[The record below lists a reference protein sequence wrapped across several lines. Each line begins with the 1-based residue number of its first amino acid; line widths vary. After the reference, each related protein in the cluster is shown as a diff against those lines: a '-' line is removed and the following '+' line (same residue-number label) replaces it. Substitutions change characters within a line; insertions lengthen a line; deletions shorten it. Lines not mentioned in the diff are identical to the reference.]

1 MKTGNKIK
9 GAMMNL
15 NTSALKLL
23 ATLLLSVLLWGCS
36 SNAKL
41 PEATVHPS
49 LTSDINDYRYLIGPG
64 DAVNI
69 FVWRNPELSGTFS
82 VRPDGMITTRLIEDI
97 EVTGRTPTQL
107 ARELEEKLSVYIN
120 NPRVSV
126 TIGGYV
132 GPFSEQVRV
141 IGEATNPR
149 AVNYKENMTLLD
161 LMIAVG
167 GITEFADGNSTQL
180 IRTVDGKQKAYRIY
194 IDDLIR
200 DGDISKNVDILP
212 GDIIIVPEAWF

>member
-1 MKTGNKIK
+1 MK
-9 GAMMNL
+9 
-15 NTSALKLL
+15 LKMLDL
-23 ATLLLSVLLWGCS
+23 KHLCLIMVLLLTWGCS
-36 SNAKL
+36 SKNVLPNATL
-41 PEATVHPS
+41 HPS
-49 LTSDINDYRYLIGPG
+49 FTTDINDYKYLIGPG
-64 DAVNI
+64 DSVNI
-69 FVWRNPELSGTFS
+69 FVWRNPELSGSFS

-141 IGEATNPR
+141 IGEATSPQ

-167 GITEFADGNSTQL
+167 GITEFADGNNTQL
-180 IRTVDGKQKAYRIY
+180 IRIEDGEQKVYRVY

-200 DGDISKNVDILP
+200 DGNIDRNVDMLP
-212 GDIIIVPEAWF
+212 GDILIVPEAWF

>member
-1 MKTGNKIK
+1 
-9 GAMMNL
+9 MMNL

>member
-1 MKTGNKIK
+1 MKLK
-9 GAMMNL
+9 ML
-15 NTSALKLL
+15 DLKLL
-23 ATLLLSVLLWGCS
+23 CFVTVLSFMCGCSTKSVLPRATL
-36 SNAKL
+36 
-41 PEATVHPS
+41 HPS
-49 LTSDINDYRYLIGPG
+49 FTTDINDYKYLIGPG
-64 DAVNI
+64 DSVNI
-69 FVWRNPELSGTFS
+69 FVWRNPELSGSFS

-141 IGEATNPR
+141 IGEATSPQ

-161 LMIAVG
+161 LMITVG
-167 GITEFADGNSTQL
+167 GITEFADGNNTQL
-180 IRTVDGKQKAYRIY
+180 IRIENGEQKVYRLFV
-194 IDDLIR
+194 DDLIR
-200 DGDISKNVDILP
+200 DGDIEKNVDMLP
-212 GDIIIVPEAWF
+212 GDILIVPEAWF

>member
-1 MKTGNKIK
+1 
-9 GAMMNL
+9 MMNL

-69 FVWRNPELSGTFS
+69 FVWRNPELSGKFS

-167 GITEFADGNSTQL
+167 GITELADGNSTQL

>member
-1 MKTGNKIK
+1 MLSFRLTCVI
-9 GAMMNL
+9 
-15 NTSALKLL
+15 SILL
-23 ATLLLSVLLWGCS
+23 CLWSCS
-36 SNAKL
+36 SNNVL
-41 PEATVHPS
+41 PNATIHPS
-49 LTSDINDYRYLIGPG
+49 YTTDIDDYKYLIGPG
-64 DAVNI
+64 DSVNI
-69 FVWRNPELSGTFS
+69 FVWRNPELSGSFS
-82 VRPDGMITTRLIEDI
+82 VRPDGMITTKLIEDI

-107 ARELEEKLSVYIN
+107 ARELEEQLSVYIN

-161 LMIAVG
+161 LMISVG
-167 GITEFADGNSTQL
+167 GITEFADGNNTQL
-180 IRTVDGKQKAYRIY
+180 IRIENGEQKVYRVF

-200 DGDISKNVDILP
+200 DGDISKNVDMLP
-212 GDIIIVPEAWF
+212 GDILIVPEAWF

>member
-1 MKTGNKIK
+1 MKVT
-9 GAMMNL
+9 ML
-15 NTSALKLL
+15 DLKLL
-23 ATLLLSVLLWGCS
+23 YVISILMFVWGCS
-36 SNAKL
+36 SNNAL
-41 PEATVHPS
+41 PEATFHPS
-49 LTSDINDYRYLIGPG
+49 FTTDIDDYKYLIGPG
-64 DAVNI
+64 DSVNI
-69 FVWRNPELSGTFS
+69 FVWRNPELSGSFS

-120 NPRVSV
+120 SPRVSV

-141 IGEATNPR
+141 IGEATNPQ

-161 LMIAVG
+161 LMITVG
-167 GITEFADGNSTQL
+167 GITEFADGNNTQL
-180 IRTVDGKQKAYRIY
+180 IRVEDGAQKVYRVY

-200 DGDISKNVDILP
+200 DGDISKNVDMLP
-212 GDIIIVPEAWF
+212 GDILIVPEAWF

>member
-1 MKTGNKIK
+1 MKVQMLSFRLTCVI
-9 GAMMNL
+9 
-15 NTSALKLL
+15 SILL
-23 ATLLLSVLLWGCS
+23 CLWSCS
-36 SNAKL
+36 SNNVL
-41 PEATVHPS
+41 PNATIHPS
-49 LTSDINDYRYLIGPG
+49 YTTDIDDYKYLIGPG
-64 DAVNI
+64 DSVNI
-69 FVWRNPELSGTFS
+69 FVWRNPELSGSFS
-82 VRPDGMITTRLIEDI
+82 VRPDGMTTTKLIEDI

-107 ARELEEKLSVYIN
+107 ARELEEQLSVYIN

-161 LMIAVG
+161 LMISVG
-167 GITEFADGNSTQL
+167 GITEFADGNNTQL
-180 IRTVDGKQKAYRIY
+180 IRIENGEQKVYRVF

-200 DGDISKNVDILP
+200 DGDISKNVDMLP
-212 GDIIIVPEAWF
+212 GDILIVPEAWF

>member
-1 MKTGNKIK
+1 MKVQMLSFKFTCVI
-9 GAMMNL
+9 
-15 NTSALKLL
+15 SILL
-23 ATLLLSVLLWGCS
+23 CLWSCS
-36 SNAKL
+36 SNNVL
-41 PEATVHPS
+41 PEATLHPS
-49 LTSDINDYRYLIGPG
+49 YTTDINDYKYLIGPG
-64 DAVNI
+64 DSVNI
-69 FVWRNPELSGTFS
+69 FVWRNPELSGSFS

-107 ARELEEKLSVYIN
+107 ARELEEQLSVYIN

-161 LMIAVG
+161 LMISVG
-167 GITEFADGNSTQL
+167 GITEFADGNNTQL
-180 IRTVDGKQKAYRIY
+180 IRIENGEQKVYRVF

-200 DGDISKNVDILP
+200 DGDISRNVDMLP
-212 GDIIIVPEAWF
+212 GDILIVPEAWF

>member
-1 MKTGNKIK
+1 MKVQ
-9 GAMMNL
+9 ML
-15 NTSALKLL
+15 NFRLTCVISILL
-23 ATLLLSVLLWGCS
+23 CLWSCS
-36 SNAKL
+36 SNNVL
-41 PEATVHPS
+41 PNATIHPS
-49 LTSDINDYRYLIGPG
+49 YTTDIDDYKYLIGPG
-64 DAVNI
+64 DSVNI
-69 FVWRNPELSGTFS
+69 FVWRNPELSGSFS
-82 VRPDGMITTRLIEDI
+82 VRPDGMITTKLIEDI

-107 ARELEEKLSVYIN
+107 ARELEEQLSVYIN

-161 LMIAVG
+161 LMISVG
-167 GITEFADGNSTQL
+167 GITEFADGNNTQL
-180 IRTVDGKQKAYRIY
+180 IRIENGEQKVYRVF

-200 DGDISKNVDILP
+200 DGDISKNVDMLP
-212 GDIIIVPEAWF
+212 GDILIVPEAWF

>member
-1 MKTGNKIK
+1 MCGCSTKSV
-9 GAMMNL
+9 L
-15 NTSALKLL
+15 PR
-23 ATLLLSVLLWGCS
+23 ATL
-36 SNAKL
+36 
-41 PEATVHPS
+41 HPS
-49 LTSDINDYRYLIGPG
+49 FTTDINDYKYLIGPG
-64 DAVNI
+64 DSVNI
-69 FVWRNPELSGTFS
+69 FVWRNPELSGSFS

-141 IGEATNPR
+141 IGEATSPQ

-161 LMIAVG
+161 LMITVG
-167 GITEFADGNSTQL
+167 GITEFADGNNTQL
-180 IRTVDGKQKAYRIY
+180 IRIENGEQKVYRLY

-200 DGDISKNVDILP
+200 DGDIERNVDMLP
-212 GDIIIVPEAWF
+212 GDILIVPEAWF

>member
-1 MKTGNKIK
+1 MLSFRLTCVI
-9 GAMMNL
+9 
-15 NTSALKLL
+15 SILL
-23 ATLLLSVLLWGCS
+23 CLWSCS
-36 SNAKL
+36 SNNVL
-41 PEATVHPS
+41 PNATLHPS
-49 LTSDINDYRYLIGPG
+49 YTTDINDYKYLIGPG
-64 DAVNI
+64 DSVNI
-69 FVWRNPELSGTFS
+69 FVWRNPELSGSFS
-82 VRPDGMITTRLIEDI
+82 VRPDGMITTKLIEDI

-107 ARELEEKLSVYIN
+107 ARELEAQLSVYIN

-161 LMIAVG
+161 LMISVG
-167 GITEFADGNSTQL
+167 GITEFADGNNTQL
-180 IRTVDGKQKAYRIY
+180 IRIENGEQKVYRVF

-200 DGDISKNVDILP
+200 DGDISKNVDMLP
-212 GDIIIVPEAWF
+212 GDILIVPEAWF

>member
-1 MKTGNKIK
+1 MKLKK
-9 GAMMNL
+9 L
-15 NTSALKLL
+15 DLKLL
-23 ATLLLSVLLWGCS
+23 CLIMVLSLTWGCS
-36 SNAKL
+36 SKNVLPNATL
-41 PEATVHPS
+41 HPS
-49 LTSDINDYRYLIGPG
+49 FTTDINDYKYLIGPG
-64 DAVNI
+64 DSVNI
-69 FVWRNPELSGTFS
+69 FVWRNPELSGSFS

-141 IGEATNPR
+141 IGEATSPQ

-167 GITEFADGNSTQL
+167 GITEFADGNNTQL
-180 IRTVDGKQKAYRIY
+180 IRIEDGEQKVYRVY

-200 DGDISKNVDILP
+200 DGNIDRNVDMLP
-212 GDIIIVPEAWF
+212 GDILIVPEAWF

>member
-1 MKTGNKIK
+1 MKVQMLSFRLTCVI
-9 GAMMNL
+9 
-15 NTSALKLL
+15 SILL
-23 ATLLLSVLLWGCS
+23 CLWSCS
-36 SNAKL
+36 SNNVL
-41 PEATVHPS
+41 PNATLHPS
-49 LTSDINDYRYLIGPG
+49 YTTDINDYKYLIGPG
-64 DAVNI
+64 DYVNI
-69 FVWRNPELSGTFS
+69 FVWRNPELSGSFS
-82 VRPDGMITTRLIEDI
+82 VRPDGMITTKLIEDI

-107 ARELEEKLSVYIN
+107 ARELEAQLSVYIN

-161 LMIAVG
+161 LMISVG
-167 GITEFADGNSTQL
+167 GITEFADGNNTQL
-180 IRTVDGKQKAYRIY
+180 IRIENGEQKVYRVF

-200 DGDISKNVDILP
+200 DGDISKNVDMLP
-212 GDIIIVPEAWF
+212 GDILIVPEAWF

>member
-1 MKTGNKIK
+1 MKVQMLSFRLTCVI
-9 GAMMNL
+9 
-15 NTSALKLL
+15 SILL
-23 ATLLLSVLLWGCS
+23 CLWSCS
-36 SNAKL
+36 SNNVL
-41 PEATVHPS
+41 PNATIHPS
-49 LTSDINDYRYLIGPG
+49 YTTDIDDYKYLIGPG
-64 DAVNI
+64 DSVNI
-69 FVWRNPELSGTFS
+69 FVWRNPELSGSFS
-82 VRPDGMITTRLIEDI
+82 VRPDGMITTKLIEDI

-107 ARELEEKLSVYIN
+107 ARELEEQLSVYIN

-161 LMIAVG
+161 LMISVG
-167 GITEFADGNSTQL
+167 GITEFADGNNTQL
-180 IRTVDGKQKAYRIY
+180 IRIENGEQKVYRVF

-200 DGDISKNVDILP
+200 DGDISKNVDMLP
-212 GDIIIVPEAWF
+212 GDILIVPEAWF